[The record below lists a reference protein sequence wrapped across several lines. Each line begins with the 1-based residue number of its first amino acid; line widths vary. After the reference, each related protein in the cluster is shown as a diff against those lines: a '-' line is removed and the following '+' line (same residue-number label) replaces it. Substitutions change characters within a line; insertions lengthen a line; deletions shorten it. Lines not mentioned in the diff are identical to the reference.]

1 MKHRRIVLLAIASVV
16 VVAVANGSVHALRSH
31 SPRALRTHAPAVT
44 PDGQI
49 PNSQFLKETSGG
61 HRVTHAMYLRAYAQA
76 RKIKPAA
83 NLATG
88 QTAPWSFVGPTN
100 VGGRV
105 DDLALDPT
113 TTPSTVYAAVTSG
126 GVWKSA
132 DNGVNWTVAWPN
144 NLPQS
149 IGALA
154 RSSSGALYAGTGE
167 SNPSG
172 GGVTIMGAGLFKSTD
187 NGATWQDLGFHDS
200 GAFGRIAVNPSNPN
214 DVFAAATGAL
224 SYDST
229 QRGLYHSTD
238 GGQTWTLTLGT
249 DDGKGDCLNCN
260 IKTGAIDVQIDPVNP
275 NIVLASMWDRYR
287 NGGSFY
293 YGGIGS
299 GLYRST
305 DGGNTWT
312 RLNNN
317 NIIGG
322 AAGTSTNVC
331 NWDNNDANGTNHTI
345 PGTGLDPEARTTTP
359 LNDGGLGRIGIAWSS
374 STAADPQANR
384 VYVVTAG
391 ANGPDKGFYVSDDAG
406 ATWHC
411 GGARAG
417 TQNAGY
423 EWVFGRQWVDPA
435 NEQHIF
441 DADVSLRVS
450 SNGGNSWGTSSG
462 PHADHHAMIWDPNVP
477 NHVYNGDD
485 GGVYFST
492 NNGTSW
498 THATNEGW
506 NQAYHVA
513 ISQQDS
519 SRLIQGLQ
527 DQGCTRT
534 WRPGV
539 PNANLTQW
547 NSTANCGDGHWTLIN
562 PTNQLQ
568 YFGCSQPTP
577 PTINCTRVTDAA
589 VSGSTTSTSSSFTG
603 NPGWGSNAR
612 ITTDTPIAIDPADPA
627 YVYTGGVSV
636 VRSPNGAVT
645 GTWALLSNPAPL
657 TEPASQTSPPSLPG
671 PIPQNQIN
679 VDTFYANEYGS
690 ITFIAPAKS
699 TGTAT
704 TPCSTVYVGTDTGLL
719 WKTTDAVVGSTYNS
733 ATPVHWTQL
742 GAGVLPQRWVTG
754 IQVDPT
760 DANHVVASF
769 SAYKDGDKAAN
780 VWESKD
786 GGATWT
792 NISKNLP
799 NAPIWMIAFDK
810 THGLVYASSDFGVFS
825 LYDTNSSANWLKV
838 GQDGSLPYAPVFDTQ
853 LTGDRNTLVA
863 SVYGRGIWT
872 AAATQDTDAPATT
885 ATTAPAAPNG
895 TNGWFTSPVQVSLS
909 ATDGDGSG
917 VASTQYRLDG
927 GALTPYTAPFTVTGE
942 GAHLVEYSSTDSL
955 GNAEPT
961 RSLALK
967 IDTVKPATAS
977 SLSPA
982 SPGGANGWYLAPV
995 QVTLS
1000 PSDATSG
1007 VASTTYTVDGGAPQ
1021 TYSGPFTLS
1030 TDGAHTV
1037 QFASTDNA
1045 GNVEPT
1051 QSITVKVDQNDP
1063 VTTGTLTPGIRNGW
1077 YASPTLTLPAT
1088 AGAGSGVAHTD
1099 YSLDGGPWTTYSSA
1113 LSGFSTGNHFA
1124 QYRSTDNAG
1133 RVEATKLIAFKV
1145 DAGKPSVNITAPA
1158 DGATIPL
1165 DKATPAKFKCT
1176 DNESG
1181 MDTCVGTVANGANI
1195 DTHSV
1200 GDHTFTVTGTDKAGN
1215 VTVVTHHYQVVYT
1228 WNGFFSPVTNTG
1240 DGLNLVHAGDLI
1252 KLGFGLNG
1260 DRGLSP
1266 FATAPSSTAISCPS
1280 GTPHSVPAGGA
1291 GTDPGLSYGV
1301 ASGHY
1306 TYGWQT
1312 STSWAGTCRRFAIQ
1326 LNDGTSTLHT
1336 ADFMFFS

>member
-1 MKHRRIVLLAIASVV
+1 MKHRRIVLLALASVV

-31 SPRALRTHAPAVT
+31 PTRQLRTHSPAVT

-49 PNSQFLKETSGG
+49 PNSLYLKETSGG
-61 HRVTHAMYLRAYAQA
+61 HKVTHAMYLRAYAQA
-76 RKIKPAA
+76 RKIKTAG

-88 QTAPWSFVGPTN
+88 QTAPWTFVGPTN

-126 GVWKSA
+126 GVWKST

-154 RSSSGALYAGTGE
+154 RSSTGALYAGTGE

-260 IKTGAIDVQIDPVNP
+260 VKTGAIDVQIDPVNP
-275 NIVLASMWDRYR
+275 NIILASMWDRYR

-305 DGGNTWT
+305 DGGNAWT
-312 RLNNN
+312 RLNNT
-317 NIIGG
+317 NITG
-322 AAGTSTNVC
+322 SLC
-331 NWDNNDANGTNHTI
+331 NWDNNDANGTNHTV
-345 PGTGLDPEARTTTP
+345 PATGLDPEGRTST
-359 LNDGGLGRIGIAWSS
+359 NDGGLGRIGIAWSS
-374 STAADPQANR
+374 PTAVDPQANR
-384 VYVVTAG
+384 VYIVSAG

-450 SNGGNSWGTSSG
+450 TNGGNSWGTSSG

-485 GGVYFST
+485 GGVYFSV

-513 ISQQDS
+513 VSQQDAT
-519 SRLIQGLQ
+519 RLNQGLQ

-539 PNANLTQW
+539 PNANPTQW
-547 NSTANCGDGHWTLIN
+547 NSFGGCGDGHWTLIN

-577 PTINCTRVTDAA
+577 PTINCTRTTDAA
-589 VSGSTTSTSSSFTG
+589 VSGSTTSTQTGFTG

-612 ITTDTPIAIDPADPA
+612 ITTDTPITIDPADPA
-627 YVYTGGVSV
+627 YVYTGGVAL
-636 VRSPNGAVT
+636 VRSGNGVVNSGWT
-645 GTWALLSNPAPL
+645 LLSSPTPI
-657 TEPASQTSPPSLPG
+657 TEPNSQQANPSLPG
-671 PIPQNQIN
+671 VIPLNEIN
-679 VDTFYANEYGS
+679 VDTFYANEYGA
-690 ITFIAPAKS
+690 ITFVAPAKS

-704 TPCSTVYVGTDTGLL
+704 TPSSTIYVGTDTGLL
-719 WKTTDAVVGSTYNS
+719 WKTTNAALGTVNPNVQ
-733 ATPVHWTQL
+733 WTQL

-760 DANHVVASF
+760 DADHVIASF
-769 SAYKDGDKAAN
+769 SAYKEGDKAAN

-786 GGATWT
+786 GGATWA

-799 NAPIWMIAFDK
+799 NAPLWMITFDK
-810 THGLVYASSDFGVFS
+810 THGLLYASSDFGVFS

-853 LTGDRNTLVA
+853 LTGDRNTLYA

-872 AAATQDTDAPATT
+872 VAATQDTDAPATT
-885 ATTAPAAPNG
+885 ATTAPATANG
-895 TNGWFTSPVQVSLS
+895 TNGWFTTSPVQVTLS

-917 VASTQYRLDG
+917 VASTQYRVDG
-927 GALTPYTAPFTVTGE
+927 GSWTPYTAPFTVSGE
-942 GAHLVEYSSTDSL
+942 GSHAVEYASTDTL
-955 GNAEPT
+955 GNVEPT
-961 RSLALK
+961 RSLGIK
-967 IDTVKPATAS
+967 IDTVNPATSS
-977 SLSPA
+977 SLAPA
-982 SPGGANGWYLAPV
+982 SPTGSNGWYLGPV
-995 QVTLS
+995 QVSLS
-1000 PSDATSG
+1000 ASDATSG
-1007 VASTTYTVDGGAPQ
+1007 VASTWYTIDGGTAQ
-1021 TYSGPFTLS
+1021 AYSSPFTIS
-1030 TDGAHTV
+1030 ADGDHSVRFWSVDA
-1037 QFASTDNA
+1037 A
-1045 GNVEPT
+1045 GNTEPANL
-1051 QSITVKVDQNDP
+1051 VHVLVDQNDP
-1063 VTTGTLTPGIRNGW
+1063 VTTATLNPGLRNGW
-1077 YASPTLTLPAT
+1077 YASPTLTLS
-1088 AGAGSGVAHTD
+1088 GADGSGSGIAHTD
-1099 YSLDGGPWTTYSSA
+1099 YSLDGGPWTVYSGP

-1145 DAGKPSVNITAPA
+1145 DAVKPSVTITRPD
-1158 DGATIPL
+1158 DGQTFPL
-1165 DKATPAKFKCT
+1165 DKVVTAAFKCV
-1176 DNESG
+1176 DRESG
-1181 MDTCVGTVANGANI
+1181 MDTCVGTVANGANL
-1195 DTHSV
+1195 DTSTV
-1200 GDHTFTVTGTDKAGN
+1200 GDHTFTVTATDLAGN
-1215 VTVVTHHYQVVYT
+1215 VTTVTRHYQVVYT
-1228 WNGFFSPVTNTG
+1228 WNGFFAPVTNTETSQ
-1240 DGLNLVHAGDLI
+1240 LNLVHAGDLVR
-1252 KLGFGLNG
+1252 LGFGLDG
-1260 DRGLSP
+1260 DRGLSVLAGGSP
-1266 FATAPSSTAISCPS
+1266 TIETIPCPS
-1280 GTPHSVPAGGA
+1280 WTPHSVPAAGA
-1291 GTDPGLSYGV
+1291 GATSGLSYGT

-1306 TYGWQT
+1306 SYGWQT
-1312 STSWAGTCRRFAIQ
+1312 SSSWAGTCRRFELK
-1326 LNDGTSTLHT
+1326 LNDGSVTAHS